1 MPWPFR
7 GSASLWRERE
17 SNERRALFGRSH
29 LPLGNHLKSRAET
42 RSRLWCKSLASLNG
56 SLLAA
61 CCLLARISEIEFIPA
76 PLDVIDSARCSA
88 PNPKQA
94 DKTDVASMA
103 KPLREKHPAHVRS
116 VLGRCRI
123 SWADICRKLQRHL
136 RGSRNPLD
144 VRLLIC

>member
-1 MPWPFR
+1 MPWHFR
-7 GSASLWRERE
+7 SSASSWRDRE
-17 SNERRALFGRSH
+17 SNERRALIGRSH
-29 LPLGNHLKSRAET
+29 LLLGNHVKSRPET
-42 RSRLWCKSLASLNG
+42 CSRLWCESPGSLNG
-56 SLLAA
+56 PLLAA

-88 PNPKQA
+88 PNPKQV

-123 SWADICRKLQRHL
+123 IWADICRKHQRRL
-136 RGSRNPLD
+136 PDRVVLSMC
-144 VRLLIC
+144 VR